1 MTVWQHN
8 YNQEEQDFQLNN
20 KIQIF
25 VYFVNDFDTNLEFKA
40 LQRDLANDKRIE
52 DYKSEKQNIFTVLL

>member
-1 MTVWQHN
+1 MTVWQHD
-8 YNQEEQDFQLNN
+8 YNQEGQDFKSEY

-25 VYFVNDFDTNLEFKA
+25 LYFVNDFDTNLEFKA
-40 LQRDLANDKRIE
+40 LQRDLAYDKRIV

>member
-8 YNQEEQDFQLNN
+8 YNQEEQDFQFNN

-40 LQRDLANDKRIE
+40 LQRDLAYDKRIV

>member
-1 MTVWQHN
+1 MNVQSVWQHN
-8 YNQEEQDFQLNN
+8 YTEKEQDFQFNN

-40 LQRDLANDKRIE
+40 L
-52 DYKSEKQNIFTVLL
+52 